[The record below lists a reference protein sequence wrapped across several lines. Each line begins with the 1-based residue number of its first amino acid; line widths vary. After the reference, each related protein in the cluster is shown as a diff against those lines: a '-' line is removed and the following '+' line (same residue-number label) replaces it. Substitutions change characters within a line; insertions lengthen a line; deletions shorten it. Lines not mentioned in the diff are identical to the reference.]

1 MFISQILTK
10 LKSLVYSK
18 SETETLLNSKGF
30 ITSEIDSS
38 GTGWVRFKSGL
49 QICWG
54 NMNFGSIEAG
64 GVRDWELTF
73 PKSFVNSNYI
83 AVCGN
88 SSTGANWMNNCF
100 ITYNRKTTSVQVAI
114 TNTASA
120 STANTLAS
128 LITIGK
134 WK

>member
-18 SETETLLNSKGF
+18 SETDSLLNSKGF
-30 ITSEIDSS
+30 ITSEIDSM
-38 GTGWVRFKSGL
+38 GEGWVRFKSGL

-64 GVRDWELTF
+64 GTRDWVLTF

-88 SSTGANWMNNCF
+88 SSTGSNWMNNCF
-100 ITYNRKTTSVQVAI
+100 ITYNRNTTSVQVAI

-120 STANTLAS
+120 PSANALAS
-128 LITIGK
+128 LVTIGK